1 MHKKD
6 SVCQETPLRPY
17 EKCETYGSE
26 SLSDAEL
33 MAVIIKSGCSGI
45 SAVQLSESILNA
57 LGGLNGLMDSDSREL
72 MSFKGVG
79 RVKLIQL
86 ACISEL
92 AKRISRARARDYLD
106 IRNPQTVADYYMEY
120 LRHKSEEEVHIMLL
134 SSKDALIKSIMISK
148 GTICNSAI
156 SPREVFK
163 TALKYNAAGIIL
175 VHNHPSGDPT
185 PSADDIHLMQNIRQL
200 GIIMN
205 VPLKDSVIIGDN
217 RYISFLEEDLF

>member
-6 SVCQETPLRPY
+6 SVCQETLLRPY